1 VTVTLIPNKAV
12 EVKMS
17 QVVDK
22 RLNEPVGVGQ
32 NYAVAAPWH
41 QRKAIRQTI
50 YYGVVYLLILTGAAF
65 FILPFLGM
73 LSTALKEPQQIFVFP
88 PQWIPNPIRWQ
99 NFSEGW
105 TKYLPF
111 TTFLLNSLKISINAV
126 IGNLISCALPA
137 YAFAR
142 LRARG
147 KNILFAAVLATM
159 VLPTEVTIVP
169 QYILF
174 TKLGWNNTHWPLLV
188 PPWLGWPFFIF
199 LLRQFFMTLPKDLD
213 DAARMDG
220 ASSWQILWH
229 VMLPLSK
236 PALATVAIFAFIGN
250 WNNYLS
256 PLIYLRD
263 EELLTL
269 AVGLNQFRGQFGNVQ
284 YHLMMAV
291 AVLVLMPVLVI
302 FFVGQRYFVQG
313 IALTGMKG

>member
-1 VTVTLIPNKAV
+1 
-12 EVKMS
+12 MS

-32 NYAVAAPWH
+32 NYAAATPWS
-41 QRKAIRQTI
+41 QRKAVRQTI
-50 YYGVVYLLILTGAAF
+50 YYGIAYLLILIGAAL
-65 FILPFLGM
+65 FILPFVGM
-73 LSTALKEPQQIFVFP
+73 LSTALKEPKQIFVFP
-88 PQWIPNPIRWQ
+88 PEWIPNPIRWS

-105 TKYLPF
+105 TGYLPF
-111 TTFLLNSLKISINAV
+111 TTFMLNSLKISVNAV

-199 LLRQFFMTLPKDLD
+199 LLRQFFLTLPKDLD

-250 WNNYLS
+250 WNNYLA

-269 AVGLNQFRGQFGNVQ
+269 AIGLNQFRGQFGNVQ

-291 AVLVLMPVLVI
+291 AVLVLLPVLVI

-313 IALTGMKG
+313 IALTGLKG